1 MAVSKKFKALLLPLK
16 PHISTF
22 LRFSIKRPKT
32 NSRAVSI
39 AQSI

>member
-1 MAVSKKFKALLLPLK
+1 MAVSKKLKALLLPLK

-22 LRFSIKRPKT
+22 LRFSIKSPKT